1 MGNDLQKNKPNN
13 LRIIDLAQYS
23 IDISMF
29 DALDA
34 VVEEIILY
42 GGSWPK
48 IAPPLWC
55 YGSLLR
61 ALLGL

>member
-1 MGNDLQKNKPNN
+1 VGNDLQKNRPNN

-34 VVEEIILY
+34 VVKKIVLY
-42 GGSWPK
+42 GGFWPK
-48 IAPPLWC
+48 IAPTLVLWE
-55 YGSLLR
+55 S
-61 ALLGL
+61 ALGLFC